1 MKKKRGHVWLAAAG
15 IVLNDAGDWL
25 VVKKKYGGLQG
36 QWSLPAGF
44 VQRGETA
51 DEAVIREVEE
61 ETGIQAEVIGLIGLR
76 TGVIDDEISD
86 NMMIFLLKALSKK
99 MVIQQDELWTA
110 AFLSKESLL
119 SDSSASTLLQHLLKA
134 WPLSYFHFHNGLDP
148 GEPFGYTKYHVYFKN
163 SKN

>member
-15 IVLNDAGDWL
+15 IVLNDAGEWL

-99 MVIQQDELWTA
+99 WSSNKRNYGQRRFYRKSLFCVIQVHRLCC
-110 AFLSKESLL
+110 SIC
-119 SDSSASTLLQHLLKA
+119 
-134 WPLSYFHFHNGLDP
+134 
-148 GEPFGYTKYHVYFKN
+148 
-163 SKN
+163 